1 MLEKKKLYWIICK
14 SQITQFSNDIY
25 FKDRPKISVLML
37 NEFKRVNLLLFP
49 YDHPKT
55 VGFLMILG
63 GIEVNSNKFA

>member
-1 MLEKKKLYWIICK
+1 
-14 SQITQFSNDIY
+14 
-25 FKDRPKISVLML
+25 ML